1 MENSIVNIGKR
12 LDNLNNVIKNN
23 HPQDTWILEKILPL
37 FIILINSST
46 TPEQEQRIIGII
58 NPLFNTYEYRFGLTL
73 ENLGQQIAN
82 QLLEESTPIIALYP
96 GKFKPPH
103 AGHFDVVIKA
113 AEIADKVIVIMS
125 NVPKDEFTA
134 EDSMKV
140 WGLYE
145 DLLPGNVQVIISDK
159 SSPVSEVFDIIK
171 DKTQDFIVLYGK
183 GEESRYRAIE
193 KDPNTY
199 SNVEVVDAG
208 TFENLNATDLRNSIR
223 NKDLED
229 IQTFLPKGIDA
240 KKVLDVYTQ
249 DEFKPGPVLHELK
262 SELIQNFIKEDIETW
277 GMLPE
282 YKIDLNNTY
291 DYKDENGFFIFYDDI
306 NKVNIIVKLKKL
318 PSDIVEFKFYPMKD
332 NELLGFSKL
341 KNFNPKIMNTVFII
355 FKDEILPNYSN
366 ILIQPAGYT
375 RYRLFRAMINNY
387 LDKNQYNIKLKDDI
401 DSPLIMVSKKQS
413 LDELFEKDLPNI
425 EKLNSYEYKVGN
437 GNDIEA
443 IYYFKLEDFNSNWSV
458 HWKFTENNKN
468 TSSEAWR
475 QVTATSYRIIK
486 NFIDDRHPK
495 SLLISGNTDTKT
507 NIYKFDKYL
516 QNLKSLLNN
525 EYRVN
530 NSEEG
535 AVYLIRIDESAKFSI
550 KKRMET
556 MNESYN
562 QALNYFKN
570 GDIFSKSKIER
581 NDTLKRYNS
590 RKQLSEVYNI
600 PFKSNLLLEAFTP
613 QKAPLMKKFV
623 EYACNELDIDEP
635 KIHVINSPTYSQ
647 EYKSFGGYIPSE
659 EKIIVVVHN
668 RNMADILRTLAHELV
683 HHMQNLNGNELN
695 GEDGSETENEANA
708 RAGVIMR
715 KFGREN
721 PEIFE

>member
-1 MENSIVNIGKR
+1 MNIGEEI
-12 LDNLNNVIKNN
+12 V
-23 HPQDTWILEKILPL
+23 
-37 FIILINSST
+37 S
-46 TPEQEQRIIGII
+46 
-58 NPLFNTYEYRFGLTL
+58 
-73 ENLGQQIAN
+73 

-140 WGLYE
+140 WRLYE
-145 DLLPGNVQVIISDK
+145 DLLPGNVQILISGK

-171 DKTQDFIVLYGK
+171 DKSTDFIVLYGK

-199 SNVEVVDAG
+199 SNVKIVDAG
-208 TFENLNATDLRNSIR
+208 TFESLNATDLRTAIR

-229 IQTFLPKGIDA
+229 IQKFLPKGIDP

-249 DEFKPGPVLHELK
+249 NEFKPGPVLH
-262 SELIQNFIKEDIETW
+262 
-277 GMLPE
+277 
-282 YKIDLNNTY
+282 
-291 DYKDENGFFIFYDDI
+291 
-306 NKVNIIVKLKKL
+306 
-318 PSDIVEFKFYPMKD
+318 
-332 NELLGFSKL
+332 
-341 KNFNPKIMNTVFII
+341 
-355 FKDEILPNYSN
+355 
-366 ILIQPAGYT
+366 
-375 RYRLFRAMINNY
+375 
-387 LDKNQYNIKLKDDI
+387 
-401 DSPLIMVSKKQS
+401 
-413 LDELFEKDLPNI
+413 ELFEKDLPNI

-443 IYYFKLEDFNSNWSV
+443 IYYFNLEIPEKNIWSV
-458 HWKFTENNKN
+458 NWKFTDNNKN
-468 TSSEAWR
+468 TSSEAWK
-475 QVTATSYRIIK
+475 QITATSFKILK
-486 NFIDDRHPK
+486 DFINSRHPK
-495 SLLISGNTDTKT
+495 AIHISGNTEVKTKL
-507 NIYKFDKYL
+507 YKTYA
-516 QNLKSLLNN
+516 NRLKDLLNN
-525 EYRVN
+525 EYRVDN
-530 NSEEG
+530 KDEFSVVLRAIE
-535 AVYLIRIDESAKFSI
+535 ESAKSNI

-581 NDTLKRYNS
+581 NDTLKRYNL

-623 EYACNELDIDEP
+623 EYACNELDINEP
-635 KIHVINSPTYSQ
+635 KIHIINSPTYSQ

-659 EKIIVVVHN
+659 EKILVVVHN

-683 HHMQNLNGNELN
+683 HHMQNLNGDELD
-695 GEDGSETENEANA
+695 GEDGSNTENEANA